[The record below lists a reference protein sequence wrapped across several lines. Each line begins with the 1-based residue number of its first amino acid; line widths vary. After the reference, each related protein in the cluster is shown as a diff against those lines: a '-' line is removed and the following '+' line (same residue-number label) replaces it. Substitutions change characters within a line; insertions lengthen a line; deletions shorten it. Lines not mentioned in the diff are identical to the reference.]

1 MEQTKQLQDSFMP
14 EKFRVLSGSAL
25 KVLAMVIM
33 LIDHTAAFLLV
44 KSAAATRTLFVLGDT
59 DISIYRIMR
68 DVGRAAFPI
77 FCFLLVEG
85 FVHTHNRF
93 KYGRNLLIF
102 ACISEISWD
111 LVHKGTFFDMS
122 TQNVF
127 FTLFLGYL
135 AFCAVDYFK
144 DNQLMQLICMAG
156 LFAVSWNLKADYSYR
171 GYVFLL
177 IMYWLKE
184 KRAAQAVIGTS
195 WLIYEWKACFAFLS
209 INMYNGQRGF
219 IKGKWAKYFFYVF
232 YPAHI
237 LILFLIRRM
246 LYQM

>member
-1 MEQTKQLQDSFMP
+1 M
-14 EKFRVLSGSAL
+14 
-25 KVLAMVIM
+25 
-33 LIDHTAAFLLV
+33 
-44 KSAAATRTLFVLGDT
+44 
-59 DISIYRIMR
+59 
-68 DVGRAAFPI
+68 GRAAFPI

-102 ACISEISWD
+102 ACISEIPWD

-135 AFCAVDYFK
+135 AFCAVDYYK

-156 LFAVSWNLKADYSYR
+156 LFAVSWNLHADYSYR

-184 KRAAQAVIGTS
+184 KKAAQAVIGTS

>member
-102 ACISEISWD
+102 ACISEIPWD

-135 AFCAVDYFK
+135 AFCAVDYYK
-144 DNQLMQLICMAG
+144 DNQLMQLICMNWKFPQIIMTILWRNGIFMPQAP
-156 LFAVSWNLKADYSYR
+156 AKQMTVSCGPL
-171 GYVFLL
+171 
-177 IMYWLKE
+177 E
-184 KRAAQAVIGTS
+184 
-195 WLIYEWKACFAFLS
+195 LS
-209 INMYNGQRGF
+209 RS
-219 IKGKWAKYFFYVF
+219 V
-232 YPAHI
+232 
-237 LILFLIRRM
+237 L
-246 LYQM
+246 

>member
-93 KYGRNLLIF
+93 
-102 ACISEISWD
+102 
-111 LVHKGTFFDMS
+111 
-122 TQNVF
+122 
-127 FTLFLGYL
+127 
-135 AFCAVDYFK
+135 
-144 DNQLMQLICMAG
+144 
-156 LFAVSWNLKADYSYR
+156 
-171 GYVFLL
+171 
-177 IMYWLKE
+177 
-184 KRAAQAVIGTS
+184 
-195 WLIYEWKACFAFLS
+195 
-209 INMYNGQRGF
+209 
-219 IKGKWAKYFFYVF
+219 
-232 YPAHI
+232 
-237 LILFLIRRM
+237 
-246 LYQM
+246 

>member
-44 KSAAATRTLFVLGDT
+44 KSAAATRTLFVLGGT

-102 ACISEISWD
+102 ACISEIPWD
-111 LVHKGTFFDMS
+111 LVHNLICLPRMCFLHCFW
-122 TQNVF
+122 VIW
-127 FTLFLGYL
+127 LF
-135 AFCAVDYFK
+135 V
-144 DNQLMQLICMAG
+144 QLIII
-156 LFAVSWNLKADYSYR
+156 KT
-171 GYVFLL
+171 
-177 IMYWLKE
+177 
-184 KRAAQAVIGTS
+184 TS
-195 WLIYEWKACFAFLS
+195 
-209 INMYNGQRGF
+209 
-219 IKGKWAKYFFYVF
+219 
-232 YPAHI
+232 
-237 LILFLIRRM
+237 
-246 LYQM
+246 